1 MCVSFVGKKISAQAH
16 SRVGDRQNQQPP
28 KIAHNARCQL
38 AEMQA
43 TKNGAPR
50 ESGCGCFQ
58 HIVTVVMTTSFVLKR
73 I

>member
-1 MCVSFVGKKISAQAH
+1 M
-16 SRVGDRQNQQPP
+16 GDRQNQQPP
-28 KIAHNARCQL
+28 KIAHKTRCQL

-43 TKNGAPR
+43 RKKGAQR